1 MKYAKHY
8 WVKCDSNTVSNTPT
22 SWLTTT
28 NDAPNGKTH
37 PFGVP
42 NNPLSTANVD
52 VKIWLTDS
60 DGIDVCLSEVSDS
73 VTITEVA
80 VGTKKALVEL
90 TETQFNSVK
99 TPYDA
104 AAVLRSEAFDLR
116 NQETPDETA
125 AAAKDTEA
133 DAKLSEAK
141 TALNAL

>member
-8 WVKCDSNTVSNTPT
+8 WVDYVIN

-28 NDAPNGKTH
+28 NDTSNGKTH
-37 PFGVP
+37 PYNIFSHDD
-42 NNPLSTANVD
+42 LD
-52 VKIWLTDS
+52 VKVWLTDS

-133 DAKLSEAK
+133 DAKLAEAK

>member
-8 WVKCDSNTVSNTPT
+8 WVDYVTNV
-22 SWLTTT
+22 WLTTT
-28 NDAPNGKTH
+28 NDTPNGKTH
-37 PFGVP
+37 PY
-42 NNPLSTANVD
+42 NVFSQSD
-52 VKIWLTDS
+52 LAVKIWLQDS
-60 DGIDVCLSEVSDS
+60 DNIDVCLSELPDS

-80 VGTKKALVEL
+80 IGSKKALVEL

-104 AAVLRSEAFDLR
+104 AGVLRNEAYELR
-116 NQETPDETA
+116 TQETPDETA

-133 DAKLSEAK
+133 DAKIAEAK

>member
-8 WVKCDSNTVSNTPT
+8 WVDYVIN

-28 NDAPNGKTH
+28 NDTSNGKTH
-37 PFGVP
+37 PYNIFSHDD
-42 NNPLSTANVD
+42 LD
-52 VKIWLTDS
+52 VKVWLTDS
-60 DGIDVCLSEVSDS
+60 DGIDVCLSEVPDS

-133 DAKLSEAK
+133 DAKLAEAK

>member
-1 MKYAKHY
+1 MKYVKHY
-8 WVKCDSNTVSNTPT
+8 WIDHVT
-22 SWLTTT
+22 SAWLTTT
-28 NDAPNGKTH
+28 NDTPNGKTH
-37 PFGVP
+37 PYNIFSHDD
-42 NNPLSTANVD
+42 LD
-52 VKIWLTDS
+52 VKVWLTDS
-60 DGIDVCLSEVSDS
+60 DGIDVCLSEVPDS

-104 AAVLRSEAFDLR
+104 AGVLRGEAFDLR

>member
-8 WVKCDSNTVSNTPT
+8 WVDYVIN

-28 NDAPNGKTH
+28 NDTSNGKTH
-37 PFGVP
+37 PYNIFSHDD
-42 NNPLSTANVD
+42 LD
-52 VKIWLTDS
+52 VKVWLTDS
-60 DGIDVCLSEVSDS
+60 DGIDVCLSEVPDS

>member
-8 WVKCDSNTVSNTPT
+8 WVDAVSGV
-22 SWLTTT
+22 WLTTT
-28 NDAPNGKTH
+28 NDPSPVQNGKTH

-42 NNPLSTANVD
+42 NNPLSAADVD

-60 DGIDVCLSEVSDS
+60 DGIDVCLSELPDS

-104 AAVLRSEAFDLR
+104 SAVLRGEADTLR

-133 DAKLSEAK
+133 DTKLAEAK

>member
-8 WVKCDSNTVSNTPT
+8 WVDYVIN

-28 NDAPNGKTH
+28 NDTSNGKTH
-37 PFGVP
+37 PYNIFSHDD
-42 NNPLSTANVD
+42 LD
-52 VKIWLTDS
+52 VKVWLTDS

>member
-8 WVKCDSNTVSNTPT
+8 WVDYVTNV
-22 SWLTTT
+22 WLTTT
-28 NDAPNGKTH
+28 NDTPNGKTH
-37 PFGVP
+37 PY
-42 NNPLSTANVD
+42 NVFSQSD
-52 VKIWLTDS
+52 LAVKIWLQDS
-60 DGIDVCLSEVSDS
+60 DNIDVCLSELPDS

-80 VGTKKALVEL
+80 IGSKKALVEL

-104 AAVLRSEAFDLR
+104 AGVLRVEASELR

-133 DAKLSEAK
+133 DAKIEEAK
-141 TALNAL
+141 TAFNAL